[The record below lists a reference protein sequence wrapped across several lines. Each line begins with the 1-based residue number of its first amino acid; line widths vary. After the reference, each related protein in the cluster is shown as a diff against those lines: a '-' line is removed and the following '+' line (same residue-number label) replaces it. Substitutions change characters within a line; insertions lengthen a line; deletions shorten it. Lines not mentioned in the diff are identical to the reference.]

1 MIFDDAIAWLV
12 ELNLGGYAP
21 AIMAGLAI
29 GIGTFSL
36 AKLFVRTKPSVDSV
50 DSMEWRDPPP
60 ILFKIFNPIVRLFA
74 NDVRS
79 LMKDKYYKSL
89 HQKLSAA
96 GQNYA
101 ILPHEFVTLKLI
113 CTVVCAVVSFTVYKI
128 DQDLGPEAFIFLFSV
143 VPVGFFYPDIWL
155 ADKVGAR
162 RRAVAKEFP
171 FLLDLLVLSMRAG
184 LNYSTSLGQAISS
197 LPNGPVREE
206 FAKLLRETRA
216 GKTRREAL
224 LDLAGRMNIDSVNQ
238 FVAAVNQAEET
249 GGEIVDVLTAQAEQ
263 KRTERFNSAEE
274 AANKAPVK
282 MLIPMMAFLFPI
294 IFMLLTFV
302 VMVKLAEIDMLPVS
316 MLRLLAS

>member
-1 MIFDDAIAWLV
+1 LIFDDMVHWL
-12 ELNLGGYAP
+12 GSAGIMSYMP
-21 AIMAGLAI
+21 AVFAGLAI
-29 GIGTFSL
+29 TIGTFAL
-36 AKLFVRTKPSVDSV
+36 AKLVVRTKPPA

-60 ILFKIFNPIVRLFA
+60 LLFKIFKPLVRLFA
-74 NDVRS
+74 TDVRS
-79 LMKDKYYKSL
+79 MMKDSYYKSL

-101 ILPHEFVTLKLI
+101 ILPHEFVTLKLL
-113 CTVVCAVVSFTVYKI
+113 CTVVGAIVSVSVYKI
-128 DQDLGPEAFIFLFSV
+128 DSELGPEAFIFLASI

-155 ADKVGAR
+155 ADKIGVR

-184 LNYSTSLGQAISS
+184 LNYSTSLGQAIAS
-197 LPNGPVREE
+197 LPAGPVREE

-216 GKTRREAL
+216 GKSRREAL
-224 LDLAGRMNIDSVNQ
+224 LDLADRMHIDSVNN
-238 FVAAVNQAEET
+238 FVAAVNQADET

-263 KRTERFNSAEE
+263 KRVERFNTAEE
-274 AANKAPVK
+274 VANKAPVK

-302 VMVKLAEIDMLPVS
+302 IIVKLAEIDMLPVG
-316 MLRLLAS
+316 MLKLLVS

>member
-1 MIFDDAIAWLV
+1 LIFDDLLLWAGQFEFGSYIPAIFAGIAIAVGTYTLTRLV
-12 ELNLGGYAP
+12 
-21 AIMAGLAI
+21 I
-29 GIGTFSL
+29 
-36 AKLFVRTKPSVDSV
+36 RTKPPVDST
-50 DSMEWRDPPP
+50 EWRDPPP
-60 ILFKIFNPIVRLFA
+60 VLFKVFKPFVRLFA
-74 NDVRS
+74 TDVRS
-79 LMKDKYYKSL
+79 LMRDEYYKSL

-101 ILPHEFVTLKLI
+101 ILPHEFVTLKL
-113 CTVVCAVVSFTVYKI
+113 VCMIVGGVVSAAVYKI
-128 DQDLGPEAFIFLFSV
+128 DQDLGPEAFVFLAST

-184 LNYSTSLGQAISS
+184 LNYSTSLGQAIAS
-197 LPNGPVREE
+197 LPTGPVREE

-216 GKTRREAL
+216 GKSRREAL
-224 LDLAGRMNIDSVNQ
+224 LDLAERMSIDSVNN
-238 FVAAVNQAEET
+238 FVAAVNQADET

-263 KRTERFNSAEE
+263 KRAERFNNAEE
-274 AANKAPVK
+274 VANKAPVK

-294 IFMLLTFV
+294 IFMLLAFV
-302 VMVKLAEIDMLPVS
+302 IIVKLAEIDMLPMS

>member
-1 MIFDDAIAWLV
+1 MIFDDFVAWFGS
-12 ELNLGGYAP
+12 LNISTYIP
-21 AIMAGLAI
+21 AIVAGLAI
-29 GIGTFSL
+29 SIGTFSL
-36 AKLFVRTKPSVDSV
+36 AKLVIRTKPSVDSV

-60 ILFKIFNPIVRLFA
+60 LLFKIFKPIVRLFA

-79 LMKDKYYKSL
+79 IMKDSYYQSL

-101 ILPHEFVTLKLI
+101 LLPHEFVSLKLI
-113 CTVVCAVVSFTVYKI
+113 CTVICAVTSFSVYKI
-128 DQDLGPEAFIFLFSV
+128 DQELGPEAFIFLFSV

-155 ADKVGAR
+155 ADKVGVR

-184 LNYSTSLGQAISS
+184 LNYSTSLGQAIAS
-197 LPNGPVREE
+197 LPHGPVREE

-216 GKTRREAL
+216 GKSRREAL
-224 LDLAGRMNIDSVNQ
+224 LDLAERMNIDSVNN

-249 GGEIVDVLTAQAEQ
+249 GGEIVEVLTAQAEQ
-263 KRTERFNSAEE
+263 KRSERFNTAEE
-274 AANKAPVK
+274 TANKAPVK

-302 VMVKLAEIDMLPVS
+302 VLVKLSEIDMLPVG
-316 MLRLLAS
+316 MLRLLYS